1 MSDAAPLRLGSRGSA
16 LARWQAAEVARR
28 LAALG
33 EECRIEY
40 VTTTGDRRTD
50 VPLAAIGGKGL
61 FTQEIEAGLLA
72 GTLDC
77 AVHSLKDVPST
88 LPEGLVL
95 GAILQREDARDALV
109 TTAGVTLAGLPRG
122 ARVGTS
128 SLRRQ
133 AQLLALRPDVAVLPL
148 RGNVDTRLRRFRAG
162 DFDALLLATAGLE
175 RLGLA
180 DAISER
186 LAVEQFL
193 PAGGQGVLALECR
206 AEDAATRDRLR
217 PLHYAPTAT
226 AIAAERALL
235 RRLDCGCQAPVAVYA
250 EAAGPELKLSALV
263 ASPDGRRVIRA
274 AMAGAGAEAERL
286 GVQLAETLL
295 DEGADAILRAI
306 YG

>member
-1 MSDAAPLRLGSRGSA
+1 MSDMAPLRLGSRGSA
-16 LARWQAAEVARR
+16 LARWQAEEVARR

-33 EECRIEY
+33 QQCRIEY

-95 GAILQREDARDALV
+95 GAILEREDARDALV
-109 TTAGVTLAGLPRG
+109 APPGATLAGLARG

-133 AQLLALRPDVAVLPL
+133 AQLLALRPDVTVLPL

-162 DFDALLLATAGLE
+162 DFDALLLAAAGLQ

-180 DAISER
+180 GEIRER
-186 LAVEQFL
+186 LAPEQFL
-193 PAGGQGVLALECR
+193 PAAGQGVLAIECR
-206 AEDAATRDRLR
+206 AEDAATRARLQ
-217 PLHYAPTAT
+217 PLHHPPTAL
-226 AIAAERALL
+226 AVAAERALL
-235 RRLDCGCQAPVAVYA
+235 RRLDCGCQAPVAAYA
-250 EAAGPELKLSALV
+250 QVAGGELSLAALV
-263 ASPDGRRVIRA
+263 ASPDGFRVVRA
-274 AMAGAGAEAERL
+274 AGAGAAEEAERL